1 MRNKQY
7 IENSL
12 RQALEQKNMA
22 WTEKILIE
30 PPKDSGFGDLA
41 SNVALVLAGQIKTN
55 PRQLAEELKQELLI
69 HAREIEKIDVAG
81 PGFLNFTF
89 KKSWLQQVASLV
101 LQEADKYGQ
110 LTTDRGKKIQIEY
123 VSANPTGPLHIG
135 HGRGAALGDSLARIL
150 RFAGYEVSTEYYL
163 NDAGR
168 QMHLLGTATWVR
180 LQQLCGRD
188 IELPEDCYRG
198 DYIRDIAQLVLDEH
212 GKEILNMDEKAA
224 IAICGQKAMEEIL
237 SGIKKDLTDFR
248 VEHQHWFS
256 EKSLVDSGEVEAT
269 LNRLREQGLAYE
281 QDGALWFKSTDYGDD
296 KDRVLRKSSGLLT
309 YFASDIAYHAH
320 KLGRKFDMLID
331 IWGADHHGYV
341 PRMQAAMTA
350 MQAPGKLNVILV
362 QLVNLLRNGE
372 QIAMST
378 RAGEFETLHDV
389 CAEVGVDASRFI
401 FLFRKSD
408 SHLDFDLEVVKQKS
422 MENPVYYVQY
432 AHARICSLLEKAGQG
447 VFEGDFDTSW
457 LDTPEDKDL
466 LKTLEQFPDS
476 VECCASSLSPHH
488 ISYYLQELAGK
499 LHCYYNAHH
508 ILTDKN
514 QERIKAKLFLFQA
527 VAQVLR
533 TGLTLLGVE
542 AVQKM

>member
-7 IENSL
+7 IKNVL
-12 RQALEQKNMA
+12 CQVLEQKNMT

-30 PPKDSGFGDLA
+30 PPKDSTFGDLA
-41 SNVALVLAGQIKTN
+41 SNVALLLAGQMKIN
-55 PRQLAEELKQELLI
+55 PRQLAEEIKKELLA
-69 HAREIEKIDVAG
+69 HAGEIEKIEVAG

-89 KKSWLQQVASLV
+89 KKSWLQEIVSIV
-101 LQEADKYGQ
+101 LQEADTYGK
-110 LTTDRGKKIQIEY
+110 LTTGQGKKVQVEY

-150 RFAGYEVSTEYYL
+150 RFAGYDVSTEYYL

-168 QMHLLGTATWVR
+168 QMLLLGTATWVR
-180 LQQLCGRD
+180 AQQLCGRD
-188 IELPEDCYRG
+188 VELPEDCYRG
-198 DYIRDIAQLVLDEH
+198 DYIRDIARLVVNEH
-212 GKEILNMDEKAA
+212 GKKILDMDDEAA
-224 IAICGQKAMEEIL
+224 IAICGQKAMHEIL
-237 SGIKKDLTDFR
+237 EGIKQDLNDFR

-256 EKSLVDSGEVEAT
+256 EKSLVDSGDVQKT
-269 LNRLREQGLAYE
+269 LNDLQEQGLAYE
-281 QDGALWFKSTDYGDD
+281 KDGALWFKSTDYGDD

-320 KLGRKFDMLID
+320 KLNRKFDMLID

-350 MQAPGKLNVILV
+350 MRAQGKLDVILV

-378 RAGEFETLHDV
+378 RAGEFETLRDV

-401 FLFRKSD
+401 FLSRKSD
-408 SHLDFDLEVVKQKS
+408 THLDFDLEVVKQKS
-422 MENPVYYVQY
+422 MDNPVYYVQY
-432 AHARICSLLEKAGQG
+432 AHARICSLLEKAGQTNLG
-447 VFEGDFDTSW
+447 EEFDASL
-457 LDTPEDKDL
+457 LDTPEDNEL
-466 LKTLEQFPDS
+466 LKALEQFPDFVQS
-476 VECCASSLSPHH
+476 CASSLSPHH
-488 ISYYLQELAGK
+488 ISYYLQDLAGK
-499 LHCYYNAHH
+499 LHRYYNAHH
-508 ILTDKN
+508 ILTDEHQK
-514 QERIKAKLFLFQA
+514 RIRARLFLFQA

>member
-1 MRNKQY
+1 MRNRLC
-7 IENSL
+7 IEKAL
-12 RQALEQKNMA
+12 RQVLEQKDIA

-30 PPKDSGFGDLA
+30 PPKDSGFGDLT
-41 SNVALVLAGQIKTN
+41 SNAALVLAGQMKTN
-55 PRQLAEELKQELLI
+55 PRQLAEELKEELLA
-69 HAREIEKIDVAG
+69 HAQEIEKIEVAG
-81 PGFLNFTF
+81 PGFLNFIF
-89 KKSWLQQVASLV
+89 QKSWLQQIVSIV
-101 LQEADKYGQ
+101 LKEADEYGR
-110 LTTDRGKKIQIEY
+110 LTTGQGKKVQIEY

-150 RFAGYEVSTEYYL
+150 RFAGYDVSTEYYL

-168 QMHLLGTATWVR
+168 QMLLLGTATWVR
-180 LQQLCGRD
+180 VQQLSGQD
-188 IELPEDCYRG
+188 AELPEDCYRG
-198 DYIRDIAQLVLDEH
+198 DYIRDIARLVLDEH
-212 GKEILNMDEKAA
+212 GKAILDMDEEKA
-224 IAICGQKAMEEIL
+224 IAICGQKAMQEIL
-237 SGIKKDLTDFR
+237 AGIKKDLTDFR
-248 VEHQHWFS
+248 VEHQNWFS

-269 LNRLREQGLAYE
+269 LNNLREQGLAYE
-281 QDGALWFKSTDYGDD
+281 KDGALWFKSTDYGDD

-320 KLGRKFDMLID
+320 KLNRKFDMLID

-350 MQAPGKLNVILV
+350 MQAQGRLNVILV

-378 RAGEFETLHDV
+378 RAGEFETLADV

-401 FLFRKSD
+401 FLSRKSD
-408 SHLDFDLEVVKQKS
+408 SHLDFDLEIVKQKS

-432 AHARICSLLEKAGQG
+432 AHARICSLLEKAGQMSL
-447 VFEGDFDTSW
+447 EDSPDTNW
-457 LDTPEDKDL
+457 LDTPEDNEV
-466 LKTLEQFPDS
+466 LKALEQFPDFVGS
-476 VECCASSLSPHH
+476 CVSLLSPHH
-488 ISYYLQELAGK
+488 ISYYLQDLAGK
-499 LHCYYNAHH
+499 LHRYYNMHH
-508 ILTDKN
+508 ILTDEN
-514 QERIKAKLFLFQA
+514 QERIRARLFLFQA